1 MLLSVFYR
9 YFFHIIRNASI
20 DVPSIT
26 DTAQKVS
33 VFGVFLIRN
42 FPHSDQIQGFFLY
55 FLSKCERLRIQ
66 KNFEYGHSLRSLMLN
81 CIVIS
86 CFQVH
91 ITLYFKSHAET
102 GTKLWVINFCSR
114 KFMIHNVNCS
124 TTFRIMLP
132 LFFFSNFQEALVKA
146 LENVV

>member
-1 MLLSVFYR
+1 MLLSVFCR

-20 DVPSIT
+20 DVPYIS

-33 VFGVFLIRN
+33 IFGVFLIRN
-42 FPHSDQIQGFFLY
+42 FPHSDQIQGFSLY
-55 FLSKCERLRIQ
+55 FLSKCEKLWIQ
-66 KNFEYGHSLRSLMLN
+66 KNFEYGHSLRSLMVS

-102 GTKLWVINFCSR
+102 GTKLDNETCSAVCYPSYSFDFILTSLWATSSDFPLSYYFWLEFSKVI
-114 KFMIHNVNCS
+114 
-124 TTFRIMLP
+124 
-132 LFFFSNFQEALVKA
+132 E
-146 LENVV
+146 